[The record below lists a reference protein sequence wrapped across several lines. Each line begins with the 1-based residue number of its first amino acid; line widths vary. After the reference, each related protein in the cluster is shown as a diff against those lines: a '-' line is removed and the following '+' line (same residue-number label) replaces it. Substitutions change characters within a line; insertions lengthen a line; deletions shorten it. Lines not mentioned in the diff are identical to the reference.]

1 MRRFCNTLVLV
12 AFASLGEASAQELT
26 DAQIALLLRK
36 LQLGTALLQRME
48 AGKAAPLQ
56 AELASLRSQITDGD
70 GRDLPP
76 LVDNLIARISE
87 QYRNRR
93 GRSDEQG
100 RQLRV
105 RYEARKAELASF
117 KEGYEALLTDRQ
129 EAVGDVLDRATY
141 DKRLARA
148 EELVVSGS
156 LEAAYAM
163 LDSAYR
169 QLLHAIKRVR
179 DRQTVEYRL
188 NFASAKE
195 EYEYEQRRYRS
206 QQMLLDMTVRERPP
220 DGPMADRIRDGMA
233 KAASEHHQADVLAG
247 QGRFAEALAQEESAT
262 EDLAALLRLMGYFF

>member
-1 MRRFCNTLVLV
+1 VRRFCNTLVLV